1 MAHATPTVRVPAA
14 AAPQTVAREYVTSH
28 RPQSRDPMRKIGEMA
43 HRVRDLARDL
53 AGLKPPHYA
62 QIVRFKLSYLP
73 PLPAKTKPS
82 MP

>member
-1 MAHATPTVRVPAA
+1 
-14 AAPQTVAREYVTSH
+14 
-28 RPQSRDPMRKIGEMA
+28 MRKIGEMA